1 MLISKTDAN
10 KGEGNEAFIS
20 EWLNHECLRIVKAR
34 AYKDRNTREII
45 RNYSTEARLHLNSPS
60 FSFTFSAFLF

>member
-10 KGEGNEAFIS
+10 KGEVNEAFIS
-20 EWLNHECLRIVKAR
+20 EWLNHECLRNVKAR

-45 RNYSTEARLHLNSPS
+45 RNYSTEARQS
-60 FSFTFSAFLF
+60 